1 MKKAYAILLFGVV
14 FTAVN
19 AMMLQQ
25 WKINR
30 LNAQVRLA
38 DMRAN
43 INTEW
48 TNELL
53 SMRMNDIYE
62 LTKDQLIA
70 QGRVEGVVSYLI
82 GDNREVLDN
91 LWHEGYT
98 RGLSQVDYEHDMIA
112 DNNYERGY
120 HQAMQD
126 AFPEHP
132 SNSFGFG
139 LVHET
144 PREVKEGAIKTPD
157 FDEAVGVTIPDNE
170 EQIDILNN
178 KIENLFEPREKKEDK

>member
-30 LNAQVRLA
+30 LNAQIKLA
-38 DMRAN
+38 EMRAN

-53 SMRMNDIYE
+53 SIRMNDIHE

-70 QGRVEGVVSYLI
+70 QGRVEGVVSYLN
-82 GDNREVLDN
+82 GDDREVLDN

-98 RGLSQVDYEHDMIA
+98 RGLSLVDYEHDMIA
-112 DNNYERGY
+112 DRNYEKGY
-120 HQAMQD
+120 HAAMQD
-126 AFPEHP
+126 TFPEHP
-132 SNSFGFG
+132 I
-139 LVHET
+139 VIT
-144 PREVKEGAIKTPD
+144 PRTVTEGAIKTPD
-157 FDEAVGVTIPDNE
+157 FDESVGSTLSDNKE
-170 EQIDILNN
+170 EIEAIN
-178 KIENLFEPREKKEDK
+178 KKIKNLFKEDE

>member
-30 LNAQVRLA
+30 LNAQIKLA
-38 DMRAN
+38 EMRAN

-53 SMRMNDIYE
+53 SIRMNDIHE

-70 QGRVEGVVSYLI
+70 QGRVEGVVSYLN
-82 GDNREVLDN
+82 GDDREVLDN
-91 LWHEGYT
+91 LWHEG
-98 RGLSQVDYEHDMIA
+98 
-112 DNNYERGY
+112 
-120 HQAMQD
+120 
-126 AFPEHP
+126 
-132 SNSFGFG
+132 
-139 LVHET
+139 
-144 PREVKEGAIKTPD
+144 
-157 FDEAVGVTIPDNE
+157 
-170 EQIDILNN
+170 
-178 KIENLFEPREKKEDK
+178 

>member
-30 LNAQVRLA
+30 LNAQVKLA
-38 DMRAN
+38 QMRAN

-53 SMRMNDIYE
+53 SMRMNDIHE

-70 QGRVEGVVSYLI
+70 QGRVEGVVSYLN
-82 GDNREVLDN
+82 GDDREVLDN
-91 LWHEGYT
+91 LWHEGYV

-120 HQAMQD
+120 HAAMED
-126 AFPEHP
+126 AFPFHP
-132 SNSFGFG
+132 I
-139 LVHET
+139 VIT
-144 PREVKEGAIKTPD
+144 PRTVTEGAIKTPD
-157 FDEAVGVTIPDNE
+157 FDESVGSTLSDNE
-170 EQIDILNN
+170 EEIEAIN
-178 KIENLFEPREKKEDK
+178 KKIKNLFEEEDN

>member
-30 LNAQVRLA
+30 LNAQIKLA
-38 DMRAN
+38 EMRAN

-53 SMRMNDIYE
+53 SIRMNDIHE

-70 QGRVEGVVSYLI
+70 QGRVEGVVSYLN
-82 GDNREVLDN
+82 GDDREVLDN

-112 DNNYERGY
+112 DRNYEKGY
-120 HQAMQD
+120 HAAMKD
-126 AFPEHP
+126 TFPEHP
-132 SNSFGFG
+132 I
-139 LVHET
+139 VIT
-144 PREVKEGAIKTPD
+144 PRTVTEVAIKTPD
-157 FDEAVGVTIPDNE
+157 FDESVGST
-170 EQIDILNN
+170 LSNN
-178 KIENLFEPREKKEDK
+178 KEEVEAINKKIKNLFKEDE

>member
-30 LNAQVRLA
+30 LNAQVKLA
-38 DMRAN
+38 QMRAN

-53 SMRMNDIYE
+53 SMRMNDIHE

-70 QGRVEGVVSYLI
+70 QGRVEGVVSYLS
-82 GDNREVLDN
+82 GDDREVLDN

-112 DNNYERGY
+112 DRNYEKGY
-120 HQAMQD
+120 HAAMQD

-132 SNSFGFG
+132 VNSFGF
-139 LVHET
+139 VNEV
-144 PREVKEGAIKTPD
+144 PREIKEGAIQTPD
-157 FDEAVGVTIPDNE
+157 FDESVGSTLSDNKE
-170 EQIDILNN
+170 EIEAIN
-178 KIENLFEPREKKEDK
+178 KKIKNLFKEDE